1 MAHTK
6 AQKAAAGNRDS
17 RSKRLG
23 VKIYGDQRVAI
34 GNIIIRQRGMTYR
47 AGVGARVGHDY
58 TIYASIT
65 GTVLFKK
72 KRGQCYVYV
81 SADHGIDKK

>member
-23 VKIYGDQRVAI
+23 VKIYGAQKVSI
-34 GNIIIRQRGMTYR
+34 GNIIIRQRGMKVR
-47 AGVGARVGHDY
+47 AGAGARVGRDF
-58 TIYASIT
+58 TIYASLD
-65 GTVLFKK
+65 GVVFFQK
-72 KRGQCYVYV
+72 KRGMQYV
-81 SADHGIDKK
+81 SVAPTS